1 MLRGDRTS
9 SWNRGDIRAFSASN
23 SAGSLRWQ
31 EVALDVVPLS
41 SDGGMLFFSD
51 ENWRQEPLASSDRV
65 VFEESSFG
73 QKRSVRDGLPCAE
86 RGVVE
91 ILSQSDPSRAV
102 YLVSCPGRV
111 NAGFGKPVNYDPNQ
125 FLLSGL
131 NYAYWFQPKNHMLF
145 KEIRLGPAVTGGG
158 ERSKI
163 AAKDAQMWIHSDV
176 KNFFT
181 LDLSGSDMESYL
193 EEYRSGSMSMVGR
206 VQFYLKILFFKV
218 KLSLTTD
225 ATFFGDSAHIPQM
238 ITLPDRAAG
247 RLHPGSGIVYG
258 WKPTDMGSFKIVN
271 AQLPDVVPLGAKEG
285 IDHVAAMAKPWC
297 RSELCDF
304 KLEFL
309 AGGQNL
315 AMDFRIPRRLV
326 ERGFFPQLIRDMKGM
341 TKTAGWG
348 DADEMG
354 DVGLFFEV
362 SALEAGTHVY
372 DFWLRLGETRG
383 RCPRSVSVVNY

>member
-1 MLRGDRTS
+1 M
-9 SWNRGDIRAFSASN
+9 
-23 SAGSLRWQ
+23 
-31 EVALDVVPLS
+31 DVVPLS
-41 SDGGMLFFSD
+41 VDGEMLFFGD
-51 ENWRQEPLASSDRV
+51 ENWRQEPLASTDRV

-73 QKRSVRDGLPCAE
+73 LKRNNREGLPCLE
-86 RGVVE
+86 RGVTE
-91 ILSQSDPSRAV
+91 IVSQSDPSRGL
-102 YLVSCPGRV
+102 YLVSCPGRSGP
-111 NAGFGKPVNYDPNQ
+111 GFAKPVNYDPSQ

-145 KEIRLGPAVTGGG
+145 KEIRLGPSVIGGPLKGGG
-158 ERSKI
+158 ERGKI

-193 EEYRSGSMSMVGR
+193 EKYRTGSMSMVGR
-206 VQFYLKILFFKV
+206 VQFYLKILFFKI

-225 ATFFGDSAHIPQM
+225 ATFFADSAHIPQM

-247 RLHPGSGIVYG
+247 RLRPGSGIVYG
-258 WKPTDMGSFKIVN
+258 WKPNDIGAFRIVN

-285 IDHVAAMAKPWC
+285 IEHVAAMAKPWC
-297 RSELCDF
+297 HSDPCDF

-309 AGGQNL
+309 ANGQNL

-348 DADEMG
+348 DSDEMG

-383 RCPRSVSVVNY
+383 RCPRAVSVVNYR